1 MQVNSL
7 SIISELS
14 STIKEKR
21 GVRVYYSRFPRRHNG
36 RRRFIRRWLASMVTS
51 ESWPARNW
59 PRPFVINGLSLIS
72 EPAVKICRTNST
84 IWKGWR
90 AEKRL
95 VLQEEDSQPSFPWTR
110 SIQPCSE
117 FTPYSVVKRF
127 RNRTVFR
134 WNRSNRFS
142 FGCPQES
149 SRSLLVNPLH
159 PWNGKRLLL
168 FRRGLSLF
176 DEEWRKRM
184 RTLDTGNFVLGPR
197 IRMEIPFAG
206 LQKSS

>member
-1 MQVNSL
+1 
-7 SIISELS
+7 
-14 STIKEKR
+14 
-21 GVRVYYSRFPRRHNG
+21 
-36 RRRFIRRWLASMVTS
+36 MVTS

-84 IWKGWR
+84 IWKGWSV
-90 AEKRL
+90 EKRL
-95 VLQEEDSQPSFPWTR
+95 ALQEEDSQPSFPWTR

-127 RNRTVFR
+127 QNRTVFR
-134 WNRSNRFS
+134 WWNRSNRFS

-149 SRSLLVNPLH
+149 SRSLVVNPLH

-168 FRRGLSLF
+168 FRRGYVYSTRNEERECVLWTQVTSCLGRGSGWKFLSLTC
-176 DEEWRKRM
+176 K
-184 RTLDTGNFVLGPR
+184 
-197 IRMEIPFAG
+197 
-206 LQKSS
+206 